1 MLAGNDRE
9 LHEDQRSCRSYAALR
24 NQGSRTFG
32 HCWFRSHKAIRR
44 SHVTLGFPTLASRR
58 IGELARRGGI
68 ASSELLSIQPLLLAD
83 GRTACRVCCH
93 RLTLLDVRCLQPQ
106 NLASC
111 LLYMNV
117 GMRSCTLSKA
127 EDLCFHRS

>member
-24 NQGSRTFG
+24 NQGSKTFG

-44 SHVTLGFPTLASRR
+44 SHVSLGFPTLASRR
-58 IGELARRGGI
+58 IGELVRHGGI
-68 ASSELLSIQPLLLAD
+68 ALSAPLSILPPLLAD
-83 GRTACRVCCH
+83 GRTTCRVYYH
-93 RLTLLDVRCLQPQ
+93 RLMLQDVRYLQPQ
-106 NLASC
+106 NQASC
-111 LLYMNV
+111 LLCMNV